1 MGGSCSTS
9 DSNSHFHLRPLH
21 VAISK
26 SGIYDEAKTM
36 ASDLPGWELIRAD
49 DARLTLTCT
58 RRRGVLAG
66 SSTITITIE
75 GPEGIPSST
84 VNVQSVT
91 TGAWPGC
98 ARDRANVLEFM
109 TPFHRRVC

>member
-1 MGGSCSTS
+1 MGGFCSTS
-9 DSNSHFHLRPLH
+9 DSNSHVHLRPLR

-36 ASDLPGWELIRAD
+36 AGDLRGWELVRED
-49 DARLTLTCT
+49 EARLTLVCT
-58 RRRGVLAG
+58 RRRSFLAG
-66 SSTITITIE
+66 SSTITITVE
-75 GPEGIPSST
+75 GPDGLPSST

-91 TGAWPGC
+91 TGAWPGF